1 MYIIVCLHRYNGPCI
16 TGWTSDKMTAHEND
30 TVADQANDSSSLY
43 HLTTTDPSSSSS
55 AAAAIPTIALDDDDE
70 FDNDYDDHGMNMN
83 QSSFEE
89 QCGFV
94 SHVAIVLLSIYYTT
108 WILSIYSSAIPSIR
122 IVSITDGKHPSFLLL
137 SSQQQQPLK
146 IPLWTIVL
154 PVTLIVLFFL
164 VPIVYGA
171 VINRSA
177 VVVVTVRPPVGH
189 PQVLSILHDKH
200 TIRPLYVSPFVL
212 NDRGNEDDRF
222 DPRQYYYYYCYFR
235 DPMAWRR
242 STEKTSFDHR
252 PSSQNDHPG
261 SSTTIPDIC
270 DVDVADINDLVQ
282 YELHMRHSPNETA
295 PKYAYEI
302 K

>member
-1 MYIIVCLHRYNGPCI
+1 
-16 TGWTSDKMTAHEND
+16 MTAHEND
-30 TVADQANDSSSLY
+30 AVADQANDSSSLY
-43 HLTTTDPSSSSS
+43 HLTTTDPSSSSSS

-108 WILSIYSSAIPSIR
+108 WILSIYSSAIPSIPT
-122 IVSITDGKHPSFLLL
+122 VSTTDGKYPSFLLL
-137 SSQQQQPLK
+137 SSQQQQQQPLK

-200 TIRPLYVSPFVL
+200 TIRPLYASPFVL

-222 DPRQYYYYYCYFR
+222 DPRQYYYYYYCYFR

-295 PKYAYEI
+295 PKYAY
-302 K
+302 KTK